1 MGETAQVNSIDAL
14 KNLYEGVVLFRE
26 DAKNSLISV
35 EMECRRATDFLSHQR
50 VYWAEELKRRK
61 EKLAMAQSELH
72 KKKLQAKPGGAVQDS
87 DQKEA
92 VRIATT
98 RVREAEE
105 KIETVKKWV
114 APLQHAIDEYHGK
127 SRPLGDLLEGDVEKG
142 LGKLE
147 RMIIALEDYVRMA
160 PPDTSGI

>member
-1 MGETAQVNSIDAL
+1 MGETAQVLSIDTL
-14 KNLYEGVVLFRE
+14 KTLYEGIVQFRE
-26 DAKNSLISV
+26 DGKNALISV
-35 EMECRRATDFLSHQR
+35 EMEARRATDFLNQQR

-92 VRIATT
+92 VRVATQ
-98 RVREAEE
+98 RVREAEA

-114 APLQHAIDEYHGK
+114 SPLQHAIDEYHGK
-127 SRPLGDLLEGDVEKG
+127 SRPLGDMLEGEVEKS
-142 LGKLE
+142 LGMLG
-147 RMIIALEDYVRMA
+147 RMIGALEEYVRLS
-160 PPDTSGI
+160 PPPPAD

>member
-1 MGETAQVNSIDAL
+1 MGESAQVNSIDAL
-14 KNLYEGVVLFRE
+14 RMLYEGIVQYRE
-26 DAKNSLISV
+26 DAKNALISV
-35 EMECRRATDFLSHQR
+35 EMECRRATDFLNGQR
-50 VYWAEELKRRK
+50 LYWAEELKRRK

-72 KKKLQAKPGGAVQDS
+72 RKKLQAKPGGAVQDS

-98 RVREAEE
+98 RVREAEA

-127 SRPLGDLLEGDVEKG
+127 SRPLGDLLEGDCEKG
-142 LGKLE
+142 MGKLE

>member
-14 KNLYEGVVLFRE
+14 KTIYEGVVLFRE
-26 DAKNSLISV
+26 EAKNALIST
-35 EMECRRATDFLSHQR
+35 EMECRRASDFLNQKR
-50 VYWAEELKRRK
+50 VYWVEELKRRK

-92 VRIATT
+92 VRIATA

-105 KIETVKKWV
+105 KIEIVKKWTT
-114 APLQHAIDEYHGK
+114 PLQHAIDEYHGK
-127 SRPLGDLLEGDVEKG
+127 SRPLGDMLEGEVEKSLG
-142 LGKLE
+142 LLE
-147 RMIIALEDYVRMA
+147 RMIIALEEYVRLS
-160 PPDTSGI
+160 PPPTAD

>member
-1 MGETAQVNSIDAL
+1 
-14 KNLYEGVVLFRE
+14 
-26 DAKNSLISV
+26 
-35 EMECRRATDFLSHQR
+35 
-50 VYWAEELKRRK
+50 
-61 EKLAMAQSELH
+61 MAQSELH
-72 KKKLQAKPGGAVQDS
+72 RKKLQAKPGGAVQDS

-98 RVREAEE
+98 RVREAEA

-127 SRPLGDLLEGDVEKG
+127 SRPLGDLLEGDCEKG
-142 LGKLE
+142 MGKLE